1 MPKFQTER
9 RVEPTQIDKL
19 ISTPRRKVKVAPRTI
34 TGLKIQFFEPA
45 NGNVFSYGTLRFRR
59 SDGGA
64 IEIANLTK
72 TVADFL
78 RPFFK
83 QEKEI
88 EL

>member
-1 MPKFQTER
+1 MPEF
-9 RVEPTQIDKL
+9 PTKNPLEATQNDKP
-19 ISTPRRKVKVAPRTI
+19 ISTPRRKVKVAPRAI